1 MRQDSRLRERHG
13 PRYRLGAWGLLC
25 ILVSLLFL
33 SWGAGAS
40 PPSPPPAPET
50 PKTQGFPKIVVQGP
64 QADLGEVLENATLSH
79 DFVVRNEGN
88 APLIIEQVRP
98 G

>member
-13 PRYRLGAWGLLC
+13 PRHRLGVWNPLCVLLGLL
-25 ILVSLLFL
+25 LLP
-33 SWGAGAS
+33 WGAWAS
-40 PPSPPPAPET
+40 PPTPPPATET
-50 PKTQGFPKIVVQGP
+50 PKTPTFPKIVVQSP
-64 QADLGEVLENATLSH
+64 QADLGEVMENGTVSH

-88 APLIIEQVRP
+88 APLVVEQVRP